1 MIAAILL
8 GLRTAGALGCG
19 IFAIVAQLIMIFVFN
34 YPWICSSYSSLN
46 YSFYWYCWG
55 TLQSTGGID
64 YLVYL
69 ASKVIEKYPKSIIFI
84 SPIIVFIFVLVLV
97 LRILL
102 YH

>member
-1 MIAAILL
+1 MFSLPGSAPVTAVLLFFSIGIA
-8 GLRTAGALGCG
+8 G
-19 IFAIVAQLIMIFVFN
+19 
-34 YPWICSSYSSLN
+34 
-46 YSFYWYCWG
+46 G

-102 YH
+102 LSLEPIAKTAMKAGIQPDAL